1 MTYLYVKL
9 KFTLKSGFNKHQTI
23 LHIQTNGLKIQISIK
38 IVFSFQ
44 QHTIKKQDLVKVQH

>member
-1 MTYLYVKL
+1 MTYLYVKF

-44 QHTIKKQDLVKVQH
+44 QHTIKKQDLVKVQR